1 VLRKK
6 PITERRSY
14 GLVDPECRG
23 VLEILDSPAP
33 TDETLAALRAASGPV
48 ANMIDVTLETGVT
61 LTHRTIPGPKGA
73 ADVKLLILM
82 PPAMES
88 AVPALLYFH
97 GGGFIAGSPD
107 IMVGW
112 GSKLAQQ
119 AGCAVVLPTYRLAP
133 ETRWPGP
140 IEDLYAALC
149 WVSGNAEALGIDPA
163 RIAIGGGSAGGGHAA
178 ALALHVRKLGEPKIM
193 YQLLMF
199 PMLDDRPV
207 ANPYAGEFGWTR
219 EHDRFGWTAL
229 LGVPAG
235 GKDVPAEA
243 VPGRVLDL
251 SGLPPAYI
259 GVGALDLF
267 VDSNLDY
274 AKRLMHGGVPVEL
287 HVFPGGYHGFEFVA
301 PNAAIS
307 QIAIAEIPRVLR
319 SAFARAAG
327 A

>member
-1 VLRKK
+1 MK
-6 PITERRSY
+6 PIAERQSY
-14 GLVDPECRG
+14 GLVDPDCRD

-33 TDETLAALRAASGPV
+33 TDATLAALRAASGP
-48 ANMIDVTLETGVT
+48 AAKMIDVTVETGVS
-61 LTHRTIPGPKGA
+61 LTQRTIPGPKGA
-73 ADVKLLILM
+73 PDVRLLILTPLGM
-82 PPAMES
+82 QS
-88 AVPALLYFH
+88 TVPALLYFH

-107 IMVGW
+107 IMIGW
-112 GSKLAQQ
+112 GSKLAKQV
-119 AGCAVVLPTYRLAP
+119 GCVIVLPTYRLAP

-149 WVSGNAEALGIDPA
+149 WVGGYAEVLGIDPA

-178 ALALHVRKLGEPKIM
+178 ALALHVRKLGGPKIM

-229 LGVPAG
+229 LGVLAG
-235 GKDVPAEA
+235 SQDVPTEA
-243 VPGRVLDL
+243 VPGRVHDL

-259 GVGALDLF
+259 GIGALDLF
-267 VDSNLDY
+267 IDANLDY
-274 AKRLMHGGVPVEL
+274 ARRLMHGGVPVEL

-307 QIAIAEIPRVLR
+307 QIAAADIPRVLR
-319 SAFARAAG
+319 SAFARTATV
-327 A
+327 